1 MSTKPETID
10 DLLVDIRRW
19 EKNACECK
27 DLKTGE
33 MEYQNIG
40 ARGLAV
46 LLDSIAARLEIIKE
60 RVTYCAPA
68 NPSPGGGGAN
78 SGSSSHARRSES
90 SLCDLRRRT
99 PRVLS
104 PSGATRKTPT
114 STRFLCGG
122 TSTAR
127 IPDGLRMRRTTAT
140 VSSSS
145 AAATAPSRSIAL
157 FRP

>member
-10 DLLVDIRRW
+10 DLLADIRRW

-46 LLDSIAARLEIIKE
+46 LLDAIAARLELIKE

-68 NPSPGGGGAN
+68 NPSPEGGAT

-90 SLCDLRRRT
+90 SSCDLRRRT

-127 IPDGLRMRRTTAT
+127 IPDGLRLRRTTVT
-140 VSSSS
+140 ESSSS
-145 AAATAPSRSIAL
+145 AAATAPSRSIAPS
-157 FRP
+157 RP